1 MLHVDSVIHAKND
14 TTNSITV
21 APFKRPLAEQQGS
34 NINYTN
40 TALRYYGSQQSF
52 VAALDE
58 SVAAYALNLGDQ
70 GYGRESFL
78 RTSRVSEPL
87 VSSFL
92 NGVLPM
98 NDPIGG
104 SSMLNLYPA
113 DLASQITLSTGS
125 QLSSADHAAS
135 DAVNYNLET
144 FRAPL
149 PYSRL
154 HYTQEL
160 THSFSNVEGL
170 FSVNP
175 SDPLNLTLGIYRRA
189 SGRTQVTGITSFN
202 PRSDLWWVRS
212 QASYNSKEI
221 HGLFLLLYNSSF
233 SGLNGGGY
241 APDSVTDIF
250 DPNLAP
256 VKYPRAYQHRT
267 RLDILAQT
275 GFGLFSDSDP
285 TQLSAYATIA
295 SRRFLTLDSLFPKYI
310 TMLTTANRYGANFQ
324 QPAVLTIGEFST
336 RALLRADL
344 QYLSRESP
352 DSGNTLGIIE
362 KRYSAMASDSLSVGG
377 AFGISIAGF
386 FRSTVSQLTVA
397 GVSQPSLALANFGL
411 EGSARIS
418 RALSV
423 TGQVNY
429 SRDRATLSPNPT
441 ATYELKNLGFF
452 ASLGVPLGKT
462 DSIAITAGYLDRTEP
477 EGIVLAPLDNVDSLF
492 QPTFSSTAIHSSGI
506 NGALNFWFDKFRF
519 SALAEYLPS
528 IHPVSNYTNLATLRS
543 DLTEKIF
550 GSGGLYYESELSEGA
565 LRLSLGARVRYYNRI
580 TPTLGYDPA
589 SDYYIYQGLPR
600 FENDALSDARLTKP
614 KYLLDILASA
624 LIDQRAYLNVSFLN
638 ILDEPYFNTVFYPR
652 NGFSFRID
660 VTWAFLN

>member
-1 MLHVDSVIHAKND
+1 MLHVDSVIHAKHD
-14 TTNSITV
+14 TTNTITV
-21 APFKRPLAEQQGS
+21 TPFKRPLAEQQGS
-34 NINYTN
+34 NISYTN
-40 TALRYYGSQQSF
+40 TAIRYYGSQPSF
-52 VAALDE
+52 IGTLDE

-87 VSSFL
+87 VGTFL
-92 NGVLPM
+92 NGVLPL

-104 SSMLNLYPA
+104 ASMLNFYPTE
-113 DLASQITLSTGS
+113 LASQITLSSGS
-125 QLSSADHAAS
+125 QLASVDHGSS
-135 DAVNYNLET
+135 DAVNYSLET

-149 PYSRL
+149 PYSRI

-170 FSVNP
+170 FSVSP
-175 SDPLNLTLGIYRRA
+175 SNPLNITLGLYRRA
-189 SGRTQVTGITSFN
+189 SGRNQAFGVTSFN

-212 QASYNSKEI
+212 QASYSTKDI
-221 HGLFLLLYNSSF
+221 QGLFFLLYNSSF
-233 SGLNGGGY
+233 TGLNGGGY

-256 VKYPRAYQHRT
+256 VKYPSAYQHRT
-267 RLDILAQT
+267 RLDLLAQL
-275 GFGLFSDSDP
+275 GLGLLSDNDP
-285 TQLSAYATIA
+285 TQLSAYATLA
-295 SRRFLTLDSLFPKYI
+295 SRRFLTLDSLFPNYLP
-310 TMLTTANRYGANFQ
+310 MLTTADRYGAIFQ
-324 QPAVLTIGEFST
+324 QPAALTLGAFST

-344 QYLSRESP
+344 QYLSRQSP
-352 DSGNTLGIIE
+352 DSGNSVGIIE
-362 KRYSAMASDSLSVGG
+362 KRYSAMASDSISLGG
-377 AFGISIAGF
+377 AFGISAVGF

-397 GVSQPSLALANFGL
+397 GVSQPSLALSNFGL

-423 TGQVNY
+423 TGQINY

-452 ASLGVPLGKT
+452 VSLAVPLGKS

-477 EGIVLAPLDNVDSLF
+477 EGIILTPLDGADSVY
-492 QPTFSSTAIHSSGI
+492 QPTFSSTGIHSSGI

-519 SALAEYLPS
+519 SAVAEYLPS
-528 IHPVSNYTNLATLRS
+528 IHPVSNYSNLAALRS

-550 GSGGLYYESELSEGA
+550 GSSGLYYESELSEGA

-580 TPTLGYDPA
+580 TPTLGYDPS
-589 SDYYIYQGLPR
+589 SDYYVYQGLPR
-600 FENDALSDARLTKP
+600 FGNEVLVDSRLTTP
-614 KYLLDILASA
+614 KYLIDILASA
-624 LIDQRAYLNVSFLN
+624 LIDQRAYLNVSFFN

-652 NGFSFRID
+652 NGFSFKID